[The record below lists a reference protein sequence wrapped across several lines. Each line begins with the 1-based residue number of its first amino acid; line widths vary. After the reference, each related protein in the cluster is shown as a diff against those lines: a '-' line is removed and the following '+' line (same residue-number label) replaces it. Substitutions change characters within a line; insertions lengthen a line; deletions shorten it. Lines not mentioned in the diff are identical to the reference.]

1 LRLDRKI
8 AFEKP
13 TTVRNDFGEEV
24 VTYMGA
30 KVAWANVRFG
40 FGTERQERT
49 DKQRMGNQEVFF
61 TVRFFK
67 PVDLTW
73 IIIHEGI
80 RYQILAISEVQRRH
94 YLEIKA
100 EERDND
106 R

>member
-1 LRLDRKI
+1 MRLDRKI

-13 TTVRNDFGEEV
+13 TTVTNEFGEEV
-24 VTYMGA
+24 ITYVGA
-30 KVAWANVRFG
+30 KAMWANVRYQSG
-40 FGTERQERT
+40 MERQESM
-49 DKQRMGNQEVFF
+49 DQQRVGIQPIIF
-61 TVRFFK
+61 TVRYFK

-73 IIIHEGI
+73 IIIHEGVK
-80 RYQILAISEVQRRH
+80 YQILAISEVQRRH